1 MDDSLKIT
9 EKEDGTMEVS
19 WDKNDK
25 RYSFMNDLT
34 PAQVTAIIEQAIA
47 RSIEDD
53 QSLLDSDE

>member
-1 MDDSLKIT
+1 
-9 EKEDGTMEVS
+9 MEVS